1 MQPGQNT
8 KVVTMLNPVAVSATT
23 RTLIV
28 DTANASG
35 AEIFLYVG
43 AAGHTPS
50 GTDKFTATLQSGSGI
65 TAAGQADIV
74 AATDDIPSRMCKMQ
88 DGTLW
93 PSSIVL
99 DEAGDFG
106 KLYRFPIRPDAGKR
120 YVSLNI
126 VEAGTASAPMAAW
139 AVLAAANVP
148 VEAPVVG
155 TTAT

>member
-65 TAAGQADIV
+65 T
-74 AATDDIPSRMCKMQ
+74 DIPSRMCKMQ